1 MMEIYNAGLYCRL
14 SREDE
19 NFNGN
24 RQSESIKNQTD
35 FLTLH
40 AIENGWNIFDIYTDD
55 GYSGTN
61 FDRPDFKRLICD
73 IEDNKVNLVVTKDLS
88 RLGRDY
94 IETGWYL
101 EKYFPEKNI
110 RFIAVNDG
118 IDTFSESSNND
129 IGPFKSVIN
138 DMYAK
143 DISKKVIAVFRSK
156 ATAGEFIGAFAP
168 YGYKKDIADKNKLVI
183 DNVAASVVK
192 RIFKMYIEGS
202 GLSQIAHTLN
212 NEGIPIPAVY
222 KATNSNYVNGRIKN
236 ELWSHSTIK
245 AILTNITYTGNL
257 AQGKYRKASYKI
269 NKLRVVDRKDWIV
282 VENTHEPIIS
292 QEDFDLVQAMM
303 YRKSSGVV
311 LGKKT
316 DKPLSGFVFCGD
328 CGEYMTFTKTQKG
341 IEYLICSK
349 YKRYTSKYCTRHSIK
364 VADIEVAILDDI
376 NSIIKAII
384 NAESISESISIDS
397 FYHKENEIEKEIR
410 QLKREMSEIGS
421 VIKSLYRDKVKGAL
435 SEEDFISLNKEF
447 AKERDILIYR
457 CKELESIKQHKDKN
471 KGRVNDLLKTIKD
484 ITQPRK
490 LTRELLEKL
499 VEKIEVF
506 ENGSIKIT
514 YKFKNPFE

>member
-143 DISKKVIAVFRSK
+143 DISKKVIAVFRLK

-168 YGYKKDIADKNKLVI
+168 YGYKKDIADKN
-183 DNVAASVVK
+183 N
-192 RIFKMYIEGS
+192 
-202 GLSQIAHTLN
+202 LSLI
-212 NEGIPIPAVY
+212 
-222 KATNSNYVNGRIKN
+222 
-236 ELWSHSTIK
+236 
-245 AILTNITYTGNL
+245 
-257 AQGKYRKASYKI
+257 
-269 NKLRVVDRKDWIV
+269 
-282 VENTHEPIIS
+282 
-292 QEDFDLVQAMM
+292 MCC
-303 YRKSSGVV
+303 
-311 LGKKT
+311 
-316 DKPLSGFVFCGD
+316 FCG
-328 CGEYMTFTKTQKG
+328 QKN
-341 IEYLICSK
+341 I
-349 YKRYTSKYCTRHSIK
+349 
-364 VADIEVAILDDI
+364 
-376 NSIIKAII
+376 
-384 NAESISESISIDS
+384 
-397 FYHKENEIEKEIR
+397 
-410 QLKREMSEIGS
+410 
-421 VIKSLYRDKVKGAL
+421 
-435 SEEDFISLNKEF
+435 
-447 AKERDILIYR
+447 
-457 CKELESIKQHKDKN
+457 
-471 KGRVNDLLKTIKD
+471 
-484 ITQPRK
+484 
-490 LTRELLEKL
+490 
-499 VEKIEVF
+499 
-506 ENGSIKIT
+506 
-514 YKFKNPFE
+514 